1 MDYDLGSDDEN
12 AGDGWNSH
20 KREITALV
28 EDWISS
34 GKLSDEVADKAKE
47 QYDSGRPYDA
57 LETILKSR
65 D

>member
-1 MDYDLGSDDEN
+1 MGRDRDPDDEN
-12 AGDGWNSH
+12 AGDRWSSDEQ
-20 KREITALV
+20 EITALV

-34 GKLSDEVADKAKE
+34 DKLPDEVADKAKE
-47 QYDSGRPYDA
+47 QYDSGHLHDA